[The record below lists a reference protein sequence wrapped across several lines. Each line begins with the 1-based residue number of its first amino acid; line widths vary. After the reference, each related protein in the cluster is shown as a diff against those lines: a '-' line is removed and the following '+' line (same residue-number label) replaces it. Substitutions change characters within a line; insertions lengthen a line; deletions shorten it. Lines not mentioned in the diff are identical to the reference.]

1 MKSQHI
7 KICEMQLNQYLQE
20 NKALNAN
27 IRKGSSQINNLSL
40 QFEKL
45 EKEQIKTKVKR
56 AEKLINIRTNIN
68 EIESR
73 KAIEG
78 NNQTKV
84 WSFGVINKIHTPLLN
99 Y

>member
-1 MKSQHI
+1 MPV
-7 KICEMQLNQYLQE
+7 
-20 NKALNAN
+20 
-27 IRKGSSQINNLSL
+27 
-40 QFEKL
+40 L
-45 EKEQIKTKVKR
+45 EKEALKAITSASTLKNQKKDKSKRKR

-84 WSFGVINKIHTPLLN
+84 WSFGEINKIHTPQLLRKKKWKR
-99 Y
+99 